1 MITLGYLFVTVL
13 TVAILFI
20 AIILPGNAPEVV
32 RNKFYGRNYAHRGLH
47 TKDQSVPENSLAAF
61 AAAADA
67 GYGIELDIQLSKDDQ
82 VVVFHDDT
90 LQRACG
96 VDKRVDE
103 LTYLELQELRLFGT
117 NEPIPLLTDVFA
129 LVAQRVP
136 LIVEVK
142 TGRKNE
148 LLCKHA
154 LALIKQYPGDVC
166 VESFHPGIIDWFR
179 VHDKTLF
186 RGQLAAGASSFRS
199 LPKIQA
205 FMLSNLLTNFNTR
218 PHFIAFRAD
227 EETALAKFVCKI
239 GAMSVV
245 WTVNDTM
252 DYKHYEETHDAV
264 IFEYYLPEPRFKGP
278 DFVDKDK
285 PEFAIPAG
293 TDQYLE

>member
-1 MITLGYLFVTVL
+1 MTLGYILLTAISIIFLF
-13 TVAILFI
+13 AI
-20 AIILPGNAPEVV
+20 IILPGNAPETV

-67 GYGIELDIQLSKDDQ
+67 GYGMELDIQLSKDDQ
-82 VVVFHDDT
+82 VVVFHDDN
-90 LQRACG
+90 LQRVCG

-103 LTYLELQELRLFGT
+103 LTYLELQELSLFGT
-117 NEPIPLLTDVFA
+117 EERIPLLTDVFA

-136 LIVEVK
+136 IIVEVK
-142 TGRKNE
+142 TGRKNK

-154 LALIKQYPGDVC
+154 LDLIKQYPGDVC
-166 VESFHPGIIDWFR
+166 VESFHPGIVDWFR
-179 VHDKTLF
+179 TADKSLF
-186 RGQLAAGASSFRS
+186 RGQLAAGAASFRS
-199 LPKIQA
+199 LPKMQA

-227 EETALAKFVCKI
+227 EETTLAKLVCKI

-264 IFEYYLPEPRFKGP
+264 IFEYYRPEPRFKGP
-278 DFVDKDK
+278 DFIDKDK
-285 PEFAIPAG
+285 TEFDVPAG
-293 TDQYLE
+293 KTQYTE